1 MRARTDMCMAALC
14 GGLAF
19 LKGLGLGHALTH
31 AIGAHYHLPHGRA
44 AIFGLLGFVMANK
57 ETCRDAFM
65 DMAYLI
71 NRTDNLEGALRW
83 LYRELQIDLRLK
95 SYGISRE
102 ALPEIAFYTSRDA
115 VNMATDPTAPSQSRI
130 LELLTTMYE

>member
-1 MRARTDMCMAALC
+1 
-14 GGLAF
+14 
-19 LKGLGLGHALTH
+19 
-31 AIGAHYHLPHGRA
+31 
-44 AIFGLLGFVMANK
+44 
-57 ETCRDAFM
+57 M

-71 NRTDNLEGALRW
+71 NRTDDLEGALRW
-83 LYRELQIDLRLK
+83 LYTELQIDLRLK

-102 ALPEIAFYTSRDA
+102 ALKEIAFYTSRDA